1 MQRKPCSIHNNKI
14 QTMRRSF
21 ATHSLLLGSTLLL
34 GCGLLKS
41 SLLLGCLLDGDG
53 GGSGAVLELGD
64 GFGDSCFVRH
74 CDSCLGDSVEWVKSR
89 RCALVKVDNYNMLT
103 TNISEANACTG
114 K

>member
-1 MQRKPCSIHNNKI
+1 V
-14 QTMRRSF
+14 
-21 ATHSLLLGSTLLL
+21 
-34 GCGLLKS
+34 
-41 SLLLGCLLDGDG
+41 LLDGDG